1 MLTADS
7 VLTALR
13 DAPGLPPWRDV
24 LFIPG
29 AISVLPERVRIPVN
43 RLVPL
48 SEALPE
54 LTAAA
59 SGGLRLLP
67 LAIRQNNLLV
77 AWEPETRATLSP
89 QGADGV
95 RVDTTR
101 FVRRGES

>member
-24 LFIPG
+24 LFIPS
-29 AISVLPERVRIPVN
+29 AIAVLPERVRIPVN

-67 LAIRQNNLLV
+67 LAIKQNNLIV
-77 AWEPETRATLSP
+77 AWEPAAGRPLP
-89 QGADGV
+89 PLDGEGL

-101 FVRRGES
+101 FVRRGD